1 MFTGKAVIK
10 FRLMLENYKNCL
22 FNDEVILRSQQR
34 FKSDYYD
41 MYTEEVNRVALRSRD
56 NKRLQTFNKIES
68 YPHGRNAFKVCEI
81 EMKNNILK
89 RG

>member
-1 MFTGKAVIK
+1 MF
-10 FRLMLENYKNCL
+10 ENYKNCL
-22 FNDEVILRSQQR
+22 FNDKFILKSQQR
-34 FKSDYYD
+34 FKSDYHD
-41 MYTEEVNRVALRSRD
+41 MYTEEVNKVALRSRD

-68 YPHGRNAFKVCEI
+68 YLHGTNALKVCET